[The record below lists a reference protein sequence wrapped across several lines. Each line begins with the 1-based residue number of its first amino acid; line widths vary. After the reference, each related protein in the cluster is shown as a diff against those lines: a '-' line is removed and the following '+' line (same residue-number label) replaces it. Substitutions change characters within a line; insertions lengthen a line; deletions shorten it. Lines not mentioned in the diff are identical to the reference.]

1 MSMLDGTRIVDELRR
16 NILTGALAG
25 GAPLRQEHLAR
36 TLGVSRIPVRDALS
50 LLQREGLVV
59 VAPHEGASVAPMSL
73 ASATEAFEMRLALEP
88 LALRASIDEL
98 SNADLGAAED
108 ALTRLR
114 AATGD
119 YDLAQANWLFHSS
132 LYGKA
137 KRPLLL
143 ATLDAVHQ
151 NASRYQIMGAS
162 TRLRFEQSEHEHQA
176 LLSACRARDVC
187 GAVDVL
193 ERHLRAASEVLLAH
207 LQSISDPSGSLAW
220 PS

>member
-1 MSMLDGTRIVDELRR
+1 MIDGTRVADELRR

-59 VAPHEGASVAPMSL
+59 AAPHEGASVAPTSL
-73 ASATEAFEMRLALEP
+73 ASAAEIFEMRLALEP
-88 LALRASIDEL
+88 LALRASIEEL
-98 SNADLGAAED
+98 SNADLGSAED
-108 ALTRLR
+108 ALAQMRV
-114 AATGD
+114 ATGE

-132 LYGKA
+132 LYRKA

-162 TRLRFEQSEHEHQA
+162 TRLRFDRSEHEHQA
-176 LLSACRARDVC
+176 LLSACRARDLR
-187 GAVDVL
+187 GAVDIL
-193 ERHLRAASEVLLAH
+193 EHHLRAASEVLLAH
-207 LQSISDPSGSLAW
+207 LRSISDPSGSLSW